1 MNLGLSEE
9 LKTAFTDTIPVLR
22 PIVEDQE
29 IKDPDWIAG
38 FVCGEGCFLVNIFNS
53 STHRIGYQV
62 QIKFQLTQH
71 SRDELLMKSLVSY
84 LGCGRYEPINNQDLG
99 VFVVTKFLD
108 LTDKIIPLFQKYPV
122 QGVKHLDF
130 LDFVKVTEIMKQK
143 EHLTERGLDQIIKI
157 KAGMN
162 KGRS

>member
-1 MNLGLSEE
+1 MIKSKTYKMNEHVQLR
-9 LKTAFTDTIPVLR
+9 FT
-22 PIVEDQE
+22 
-29 IKDPDWIAG
+29 
-38 FVCGEGCFLVNIFNS
+38 
-53 STHRIGYQV
+53 
-62 QIKFQLTQH
+62 LTQH